1 MRILYALGIC
11 LYWLVWAPIAT
22 LRDLV
27 YVITVPFDTQRC
39 INTYVQMMNNAKVL
53 MHINESAPE
62 QPTTQQGV
70 QTIGYI
76 PSPPHNLS
84 NPNNC

>member
-1 MRILYALGIC
+1 MRILYTIGIG
-11 LYWLVWAPIAT
+11 LYWLVWAPIAM

-27 YVITVPFDTQRC
+27 DVITVPFDTQRC
-39 INTYVQMMNNAKVL
+39 INTYVQMVKNAKAL
-53 MHINESAPE
+53 RHINESAPE
-62 QPTTQQGV
+62 QSNPQQGV

-84 NPNNC
+84 NPNDC